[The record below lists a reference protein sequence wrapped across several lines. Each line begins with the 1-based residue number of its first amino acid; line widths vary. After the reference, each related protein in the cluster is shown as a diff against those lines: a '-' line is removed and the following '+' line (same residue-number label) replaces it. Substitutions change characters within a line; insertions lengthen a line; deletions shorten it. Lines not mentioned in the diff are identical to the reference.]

1 MLKRELLKY
10 EILEFLKSGEKTEN
24 EILINFSKYFEICL
38 IRETLKILLE
48 KKEIN
53 FENKKYFVVLP

>member
-10 EILEFLKSGEKTEN
+10 EIL
-24 EILINFSKYFEICL
+24 INFSKYFEIFL
-38 IRETLKILLE
+38 IRETLKILTE

-53 FENKKYFVVLP
+53 FENKKYFITLS

>member
-10 EILEFLKSGEKTEN
+10 

-53 FENKKYFVVLP
+53 FENKKYFIVLP

>member
-10 EILEFLKSGEKTEN
+10 EILEFLKSGKKTEN
-24 EILINFSKYFEICL
+24 EILINFSKYFEIFL

-48 KKEIN
+48 KKKLILKTKN
-53 FENKKYFVVLP
+53 IS